1 MSWRIGYLQ
10 EYLKTNVKN
19 TILPAL
25 KSRNPETYS
34 NRIEG
39 IVSSN

>member
-25 KSRNPETYS
+25 NPEIPKLIQT
-34 NRIEG
+34 E
-39 IVSSN
+39 